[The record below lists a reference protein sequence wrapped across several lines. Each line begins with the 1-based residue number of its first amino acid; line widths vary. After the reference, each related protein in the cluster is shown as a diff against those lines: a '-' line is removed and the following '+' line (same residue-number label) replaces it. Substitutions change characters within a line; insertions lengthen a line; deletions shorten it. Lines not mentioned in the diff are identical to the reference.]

1 MTSEN
6 RPVSIPVIL
15 DTDIGMDVDDVWA
28 LAFLLRC
35 PELDVK
41 LVVSD
46 SGNTRY
52 SASVAAKLLTIA
64 GRTDVPVGIG
74 IPLDE
79 TPQTHQRWLDEYS
92 VEDYQGRVFE
102 DGIGAICDTIRSS
115 DKPVTV
121 IAIGPVPNIA
131 AALAR
136 DPEIVNHSRLVAMLG
151 SLRRGYLGATK
162 PMREYNV
169 KKHALAAQKVFATPW
184 DITITP
190 LDSCGTVAL
199 KGAAFNRLSENPDPL
214 LQAVLDNHYG
224 WFEAVADWP
233 VVKDFDPHAGS
244 SILYD
249 TVAVYLAF
257 AEELLEMEELGVI
270 VTDDGKTL
278 IDPAGQRIRCAMNWR
293 DYEGFVELLSN
304 RLAGG
309 APVS

>member
-1 MTSEN
+1 M
-6 RPVSIPVIL
+6 SIPVIL

-79 TPQTHQRWLDEYS
+79 VPQTHRQWLGDYS
-92 VEDYQGRVFE
+92 VEDYGGTVFE
-102 DGIGAICDTIRSS
+102 DGVGAICETVRSS
-115 DKPVTV
+115 AEPVTL

-131 AALAR
+131 AALVR

-162 PMREYNV
+162 PMREYIPMPLECR
-169 KKHALAAQKVFATPW
+169 KKQDPSP
-184 DITITP
+184 TIASVRRE
-190 LDSCGTVAL
+190 L
-199 KGAAFNRLSENPDPL
+199 RLQPEPDR
-214 LQAVLDNHYG
+214 
-224 WFEAVADWP
+224 
-233 VVKDFDPHAGS
+233 
-244 SILYD
+244 I
-249 TVAVYLAF
+249 
-257 AEELLEMEELGVI
+257 I
-270 VTDDGKTL
+270 VTRK
-278 IDPAGQRIRCAMNWR
+278 
-293 DYEGFVELLSN
+293 
-304 RLAGG
+304 
-309 APVS
+309 